1 RPDSRTSRCFRHRDS
16 AFRLYQRA
24 VHGAV
29 IGTGDAR
36 TDTGAAVVS
45 ARSFAGRVVFQGR
58 GCRMSSPDRVR
69 FHGIYPS
76 FLCPLRADFS
86 VDEATLARHVA
97 DVTAVPG
104 IAGVLCPGEP
114 GENAGLGGT
123 EQRPVVEVCRDAVGA
138 GRLVVAGINHES
150 SLAAAD
156 LARDAAAAG
165 ADAVMVF
172 APYSWALAQDEHLAH
187 THHRI
192 VGAAMDLPM
201 MLFQGSVR
209 AGRIPYTPAVLRALV

>member
-58 GCRMSSPDRVR
+58 GCRMSSPDSVR

-76 FLCPLRADFS
+76 VLCSLRADFS

-104 IAGVLCPGEP
+104 IAGVLCNGHA
-114 GENAGLGGT
+114 GENAWLDRT
-123 EQRPVVEVCRDAVGA
+123 EQRRVVEVCRDAVGA
-138 GRLVVAGINHES
+138 GRLGGAG
-150 SLAAAD
+150 
-156 LARDAAAAG
+156 
-165 ADAVMVF
+165 VK
-172 APYSWALAQDEHLAH
+172 Y
-187 THHRI
+187 
-192 VGAAMDLPM
+192 
-201 MLFQGSVR
+201 
-209 AGRIPYTPAVLRALV
+209 